1 MDNKDKHNIFSKEEL
16 FKLIDEKRSLPPDA
30 DDFDKEALEGLA
42 MVKDRKKLDSLND
55 SIDEVL
61 RKEEAK
67 AKKKRTIYFLS
78 AAASLILI
86 VGMFF
91 LLKDNMAMK
100 EDSAVAQSN
109 PEKTEDIMSGK
120 EQSPGEPVTESSGDD
135 KTTVVAAKGPERK
148 EAEKIGKLTDGEGKS
163 NNVPPT
169 PPVNVPPAEA
179 MNNISLAENDRSNK
193 NMNGEA
199 LDREDANLADKKAG
213 AKSQADD
220 QFVAGLET
228 QKGKKEEA
236 KKVDEKKLS
245 KEKEADTKKVY
256 YETNTIWPSA
266 TGAVDKDKVADEL
279 KQKQEPVTDTKPV
292 VVNEDSRDQSTVA
305 SGNVVTTSNTS
316 PAQTLEETGVSG
328 GKDMDVTKY
337 DGPAKNMEVAQKV
350 ENGAFYKKHRAKSR
364 KTRAAAYD
372 TGDSEKK
379 PGYAQTTAKPDKPK
393 PEFTG
398 GEKALQSFVKSN
410 LKISAPG
417 NKGTIVTEFTIQK
430 DGSVDTSG
438 IKITK
443 GIKKCDPCN
452 EDVKRMVKK
461 MPKWQPAT
469 EKGQPKEYRQK
480 MEVDYEATESKK

>member
-42 MVKDRKKLDSLND
+42 MVKDRKKLDTLNN

-67 AKKKRTIYFLS
+67 AKKKRTVYFLS

-86 VGMFF
+86 VGLFF
-91 LLKDNMAMK
+91 ILKDNVAMK
-100 EDSAVAQSN
+100 EDAGIAQSN
-109 PEKTEDIMSGK
+109 LEKTEDIVTGK
-120 EQSPGEPVTESSGDD
+120 EQSGDEVVTKSTED
-135 KTTVVAAKGPERK
+135 KTTVVSAKLAERK
-148 EAEKIGKLTDGEGKS
+148 EVDKIGKLSDGEGKANS
-163 NNVPPT
+163 V
-169 PPVNVPPAEA
+169 PAEA
-179 MNNISLAENDRSNK
+179 PITVPATEVMNNISMAENEKSNRS
-193 NMNGEA
+193 MNGEA

-213 AKSQADD
+213 AKSQPDD
-220 QFVAGLET
+220 QYVSALET
-228 QKGKKEEA
+228 QKGKKEES
-236 KKVDEKKLS
+236 KKADEKKLS
-245 KEKEADTKKVY
+245 KEKEGDGKTVY
-256 YETNTIWPSA
+256 YETNTIWPSSS
-266 TGAVDKDKVADEL
+266 GAVDKQKVADEL
-279 KQKQEPVTDTKPV
+279 KQKQQQPVTDNKPV
-292 VVNEDSRDQSTVA
+292 VSEDARDQSSVV

-316 PAQTLEETGVSG
+316 PVQTQEEGDVSG
-328 GKDMDVTKY
+328 GKDMDASKS
-337 DGPAKNMEVAQKV
+337 DMPAKNMEVAQKV
-350 ENGAFYKKHRAKSR
+350 ENGAFYKKHRSKSR
-364 KTRAAAYD
+364 KARAAAYD
-372 TGDSEKK
+372 SSVSKK
-379 PGYAQTTAKPDKPK
+379 EPGYVQTAAKPDKPK

-398 GEKALQSFVKSN
+398 GEKALQSFVRGN
-410 LKISAPG
+410 LKISSPD